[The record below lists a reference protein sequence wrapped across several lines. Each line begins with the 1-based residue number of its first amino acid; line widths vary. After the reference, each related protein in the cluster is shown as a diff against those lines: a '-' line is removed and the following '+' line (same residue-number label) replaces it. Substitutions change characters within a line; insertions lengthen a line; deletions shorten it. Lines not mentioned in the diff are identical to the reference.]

1 LKRAFV
7 ALENRSFRLFYISTA
22 VSGIGGQ
29 LQLVTNLWQVFALT
43 GSPIH
48 LGLTGLAR
56 AAAIIAFS
64 LVGGVI
70 ADRMNR
76 KRIIVTAQWT
86 NGLTAAA
93 LAALTFTGEIQVW
106 HIYAATFINAAM
118 MATSNP
124 ARRAVIAGLVPRYH
138 LMNAMALNSIIHQID
153 RIIAPAIG
161 GILIAVAGM
170 TMSYGVNAVAH
181 FITAAMLTMI
191 ALGPMPTRPS
201 VSPLRSLL
209 EGFAFIRARNII
221 LVLLVTDTI
230 AMIFGSYPVLLPMI
244 ADQFD
249 AGPAGY
255 GMLASGPAVG
265 GLLAA
270 TIVMSLGDFPYK
282 GRLIMGC
289 LLAYSGFLVV
299 LALAP
304 TFPVALVAV
313 TGLGLCDTMQ
323 AAPRNAV
330 IQLLSPDELRGRV
343 SSFQS
348 MLAASGPGLG
358 QGAMGAAAG
367 LLTPPVALIS
377 GAILCASCIVAIL
390 IQRSD
395 LRARDLGAEQFSASI
410 GTPSPAVRG

>member
-7 ALENRSFRLFYISTA
+7 ALEHRSFRLFYISTA

-29 LQLVTNLWQVFALT
+29 LQLVSNLWQVFALT
-43 GSPIH
+43 GSPVH

-64 LVGGVI
+64 FVGGVI
-70 ADRMNR
+70 ADRTNR
-76 KRIIVTAQWT
+76 KRIVVTAQWT

-93 LAALTFTGEIQVW
+93 LALLTATALIDVW
-106 HIYAATFINAAM
+106 HIYMATFINAAT
-118 MATSNP
+118 MAISNP
-124 ARRAVIAGLVPRYH
+124 ARRAVIAGLVPRHH

-170 TMSYGVNAVAH
+170 TMSYGVNAGAH
-181 FITAAMLTMI
+181 FITAVMLMLI
-191 ALGPMPTRPS
+191 ALGPHPARPH
-201 VSPLRSLL
+201 VSAIRSLL

-221 LVLLVTDTI
+221 LVLLITDTV

-244 ADQFD
+244 ADRFE

-255 GMLASGPAVG
+255 GMLASGPALG
-265 GLLAA
+265 GLTAA

-289 LLAYSGFLVV
+289 LLAYSGFLVA

-304 TFPVALVAV
+304 AFPVALVAAA
-313 TGLGLCDTMQ
+313 GLGLCDTMQ
-323 AAPRNAV
+323 AAPRNAI

-348 MLAASGPGLG
+348 LLAASGPGLG
-358 QGAMGAAAG
+358 QGAMGSAAG
-367 LLTPPVALIS
+367 VLTPPVALIS
-377 GAILCASCIVAIL
+377 GAILCAACIVTIL

-395 LRARDLGAEQFSASI
+395 LRAPDLGSEQFSAHI
-410 GTPSPAVRG
+410 GSPSPAGRG